1 MAYNVK
7 SAHSLLLPYP
17 AISPCVTTLD
27 DKRPDGLHTI
37 GPPFSLDLVGGLL
50 MP

>member
-17 AISPCVTTLD
+17 AISSCVTTLD